1 MAFQDFD
8 QISERRKLERQQ
20 KMKKRIMIAVVL
32 LLLILVAVAA
42 AVVYFVVL
50 KNKGDDAS
58 ANKSNKNAST
68 PPPKEP
74 TTPES
79 AATPPPKVDASPPPS
94 PPSEA
99 DAAPP
104 PAEGAAAPPPKED
117 DVVAPPPKEDG
128 AAASPPDG
136 STPPAPSPDGAE
148 TPAPSP
154 QEGDNA
160 TTAPAPSPKGEGT
173 IGAICAGTDF
183 SQSCGDILSKVLQ
196 ANASGAQPKD
206 LLKATVSAAIEEIA
220 TGIDELGKINKDI
233 PEKTVAYDDC
243 MALLADAKKDLNT
256 SVYML
261 DGGINDVASTTA
273 ELNNKLSAALT
284 YQGMCVDGYPE
295 SDQSTVQ
302 AALKKTEEHTIN
314 SLAVASGLSSSPQ
327 PNSNAKR
334 RLLTTRLGVP
344 AWINQGDRRML
355 DGEDEGKDI
364 KALANIT
371 VAKDGSG
378 NFPTINEAIKAVPQ
392 SYEGRYF
399 IYIKE
404 GVYEENVVV
413 SQSQVNLTFVG
424 DGSQKSII
432 TGSKNIV
439 DDLSTYQ
446 SATVVI
452 SGEGFFGYKVGFRN
466 TAGPEKLQ
474 AVALRVQADHAVFL
488 NCRMEG
494 YQSVIYAS
502 TYRQFYRGCYIT
514 GTVDIISGNAAA
526 VFQTCQIYLRKPM
539 DDQKNVITAQGRS
552 SKHQT
557 TGTVLQSCGIFADD
571 QLTPE
576 KSRFK
581 SYLGRPMKEY
591 SRTIVMETDITD
603 VIDPEGWEATSGDY
617 ALSTLYF
624 GEYNNK
630 GAGAETSSRI
640 KWAGYQGSIGKDAA
654 LNYTVES
661 FLQGQTWLKD
671 YDVQV
676 RFGLSN

>member
-32 LLLILVAVAA
+32 LLLILIAVAA
-42 AVVYFVVL
+42 VVVYFVVF
-50 KNKGDDAS
+50 KNKSGDAS

-74 TTPES
+74 TTPDS
-79 AATPPPKVDASPPPS
+79 AATPPPKADASPPPS

-99 DAAPP
+99 VAAPP
-104 PAEGAAAPPPKED
+104 PAEGVA
-117 DVVAPPPKEDG
+117 APPPKEDG

-136 STPPAPSPDGAE
+136 VGTL
-148 TPAPSP
+148 APSP
-154 QEGDNA
+154 QEGVNA
-160 TTAPAPSPKGEGT
+160 AAPAPSPQAEGT
-173 IGAICAGTDF
+173 MGAICAATDF

-196 ANASGAQPKD
+196 ANASGAQLTD
-206 LLKATVSAAIEEIA
+206 LLKATVSAAIDEIA

-243 MALLADAKKDLNT
+243 MALLADAKKDLNA
-256 SVYML
+256 SIYML
-261 DGGINDVASTTA
+261 DGGINDAATTTA

-295 SDQSTVQ
+295 ADQSTVQ
-302 AALKKTEEHTIN
+302 TALKKTEEHTIN
-314 SLAVASGLSSSPQ
+314 SLAAASGLSSSPQ
-327 PNSNAKR
+327 PNNNAKR

-344 AWINQGDRRML
+344 GWINQADRRIL
-355 DGEDEGKDI
+355 EGEEEGKDI
-364 KALANIT
+364 KSFANIT

-378 NFPTINEAIKAVPQ
+378 NFSTVNEAIKAVPQ

-399 IYIKE
+399 IYIKG

-413 SQSQVNLTFVG
+413 SQSHINLTFIG

-432 TGSKNIV
+432 TGSKNVV

-452 SGEGFFGYKVGFRN
+452 SGDGFFAYKVGFRN

-474 AVALRVQADHAVFL
+474 AVALRVQADHVVFL

-502 TYRQFYRGCYIT
+502 AYRQFYRGCYIT

-539 DDQKNVITAQGRS
+539 PDQKNVITAQGRLN
-552 SKHQT
+552 KRQT

-571 QLTPE
+571 QLGPE
-576 KSRFK
+576 KSNFK
-581 SYLGRPMKEY
+581 SYLGRPAKEY

-624 GEYNNK
+624 AEYSNK
-630 GAGAETSSRI
+630 GAGSETGSRV
-640 KWAGYQGSIGKDAA
+640 KWAGYQGSISKDAA
-654 LNYTVES
+654 LNYTVET

>member
-42 AVVYFVVL
+42 TVVYFVVF
-50 KNKGDDAS
+50 KNKTDDAS
-58 ANKSNKNAST
+58 ANKSNKHASM
-68 PPPKEP
+68 PPPKELTIP
-74 TTPES
+74 
-79 AATPPPKVDASPPPS
+79 ATPPPKTDASPPPS
-94 PPSEA
+94 PSNA
-99 DAAPP
+99 DSAPP
-104 PAEGAAAPPPKED
+104 SNEGSD
-117 DVVAPPPKEDG
+117 APPPKEDG
-128 AAASPPDG
+128 AAVPPPKKDGAAASPAGDV
-136 STPPAPSPDGAE
+136 AHPSPPVDGAG

-154 QEGDNA
+154 QEDDNA
-160 TTAPAPSPKGEGT
+160 AAPAPSPQADGAL
-173 IGAICAGTDF
+173 GAICAATDF

-196 ANASGAQPKD
+196 ANASGAQPTD
-206 LLKATVSAAIEEIA
+206 LLKATVSAAVDEIA
-220 TGIDELGKINKDI
+220 TSIDALGKINKDI
-233 PEKTVAYDDC
+233 PEKTVAYEDC
-243 MALLADAKKDLNT
+243 MALLADARKDLNA
-256 SVYML
+256 SIYML
-261 DGGINDVASTTA
+261 DGSINDATTIPA

-295 SDQSTVQ
+295 ADQSTVQ
-302 AALKKTEEHTIN
+302 STLKKAQEHTIN
-314 SLAVASGLSSSPQ
+314 SLAVVSGLSSSPQ
-327 PNSNAKR
+327 QNNSVKR
-334 RLLTTRLGVP
+334 RLLTTRLGAP
-344 AWINQGDRRML
+344 AWINLDDRRML
-355 DGEDEGKDI
+355 DEEEVKGM
-364 KALANIT
+364 KAFINIT

-378 NFPTINEAIKAVPQ
+378 NFSTVNEAVKAVPQ
-392 SYEGRYF
+392 NFEGRFF
-399 IYIKE
+399 IYIKG
-404 GVYEENVVV
+404 GVYQENVVV
-413 SQSQVNLTFVG
+413 SQVNLTFIG

-439 DDLSTYQ
+439 DDLTTYQ

-452 SGEGFFGYKVGFRN
+452 SGNGFLAYKVGFRN

-474 AVALRVQADHAVFL
+474 AVALRVQADHALFM
-488 NCRMEG
+488 NCRMVG
-494 YQSVIYAS
+494 HQSVIYAQ

-526 VFQTCQIYLRKPM
+526 VFQNCQFYLRKPM
-539 DDQKNVITAQGRS
+539 DNQKNVITAQGRS
-552 SKHQT
+552 HKRQT
-557 TGTVLQSCGIFADD
+557 TGTVLQGCSIFADNTL
-571 QLTPE
+571 QSE
-576 KSRFK
+576 KSKFK

-624 GEYNNK
+624 AEYSNR
-630 GAGAETSSRI
+630 GAGSETGSRV
-640 KWAGYQGSIGKDAA
+640 KWAGYQGSISKDAA

-661 FLQGQTWLKD
+661 FLQGQTWLKE

>member
-32 LLLILVAVAA
+32 ILLILISVAA
-42 AVVYFVVL
+42 VVVYFVVF
-50 KNKGDDAS
+50 KNKSDDTS

-74 TTPES
+74 TTPKS
-79 AATPPPKVDASPPPS
+79 AATPPPS

-104 PAEGAAAPPPKED
+104 PAEGAAPAL
-117 DVVAPPPKEDG
+117 PKEDG
-128 AAASPPDG
+128 AAASPQEG
-136 STPPAPSPDGAE
+136 NNAAA
-148 TPAPSP
+148 PAPSP
-154 QEGDNA
+154 QA
-160 TTAPAPSPKGEGT
+160 EGT
-173 IGAICAGTDF
+173 MGAICAATDF
-183 SQSCGDILSKVLQ
+183 SQSCGDVLSKVLQ
-196 ANASGAQPKD
+196 ANASGAQPTD
-206 LLKATVSAAIEEIA
+206 LLKATVSAAIDEIA

-243 MALLADAKKDLNT
+243 MALLADAKKDLNA
-256 SVYML
+256 SIYML
-261 DGGINDVASTTA
+261 DDAAITTA

-284 YQGMCVDGYPE
+284 YQDMCVDGYPE
-295 SDQSTVQ
+295 ADQSTVQ
-302 AALKKTEEHTIN
+302 TALKKTEEHTIN
-314 SLAVASGLSSSPQ
+314 SLAVASGLSSSAQ
-327 PNSNAKR
+327 PNNNAKR

-355 DGEDEGKDI
+355 EGEEESKDM
-364 KALANIT
+364 KSFANIT

-378 NFPTINEAIKAVPQ
+378 NFSTVNEAVKAVPQ

-399 IYIKE
+399 IYIKG

-413 SQSQVNLTFVG
+413 SQSQVNLTFIG

-452 SGEGFFGYKVGFRN
+452 SGNGFFAYKVGFRN

-474 AVALRVQADHAVFL
+474 AVALRVQADRVVFL

-539 DDQKNVITAQGRS
+539 ADQKNVITAQGRLH
-552 SKHQT
+552 KRQN
-557 TGTVLQSCGIFADD
+557 TGTVLQSCGIFADN
-571 QLTPE
+571 QLGPE
-576 KSRFK
+576 KSNFK
-581 SYLGRPMKEY
+581 SYLGRPAKEY

-603 VIDPEGWEATSGDY
+603 VIDPEGWEAMSGEY
-617 ALSTLYF
+617 ALRTLYF
-624 GEYNNK
+624 AEYSNK
-630 GAGAETSSRI
+630 GAGSETGSRV
-640 KWAGYQGSIGKDAA
+640 KWAGYQGSISKDAA
-654 LNYTVES
+654 LNYTVET